1 MKKKNRGSIS
11 VLPKSFK
18 NKMIMILLLVIIIP
32 VCTLGYMSYYKSYD
46 VLDENLISS
55 SQETTAL
62 AEKIIDGYFD
72 TIEIQLDMLTDNTN
86 LRRINELQR
95 EDIDK
100 DVAQQR
106 IDEYLRLN
114 KEKNINIEHSYIVD
128 NSKNLYIYPYVELPD
143 GFDPTTRPWYTKAV
157 ENNGSV
163 AWADPYIDTDTGQI
177 TITASKAVVDNGNIV
192 GIVALDI
199 SLNKLSE
206 EINKIKIGKEGY
218 ISLTT
223 TEGIT
228 IAHRDESQIGKNSV
242 TKLDVWNEIKTK
254 DSGFVEYEYNGQRKF
269 ASFITEDRLNLKI
282 LGAMNESELENDT
295 NVIKHFI
302 LYCIIGSIIIGII
315 VSSLIARSV
324 TKPINSLKEVFLKAS
339 NGDLTVKSNIKTQ
352 DEFED
357 LGDSF
362 NSMIDNIR
370 NLVENVK
377 NSSET
382 ILNSSGSLAETT
394 EQTSVATNE
403 IGQAIE
409 QIAMVSSDQAKDTQD
424 GLNKVEELA
433 ESIAE
438 VVELE
443 TNISE
448 IALKTNEL
456 SSKGEDVVKILDE
469 KSEMTKQS
477 SRVVSEMVFEV
488 DKKSQD
494 IGIITQA
501 ITNISEQTN
510 LLALNAAIE
519 AARAGENG
527 RGFAV
532 VAEEVRKL
540 AEQSNEAS
548 KEIEELIKSIQEK
561 SKQAV
566 ERMEAGNDI
575 IIDQNKAVLDTKN
588 IFSQISNS
596 IELLIKNNEYVVDY
610 TNSMNNKKDDIVG
623 AIQNLA
629 ASSQQTSASTEEVSA
644 STEEQL
650 ASIESVASLT
660 QDLNDLA
667 NNLAT
672 AINNFKID

>member
-1 MKKKNRGSIS
+1 MKNKRRSIS
-11 VLPKSFK
+11 ILPKSFK
-18 NKMIMILLLVIIIP
+18 NKMIMILLLSITIP
-32 VCTLGYMSYYKSYD
+32 LCILGYMSYSKAYD

-55 SQETTAL
+55 SHHTIGL
-62 AEKIIDGYFD
+62 AEKIIDGYFS

-86 LRRINELQR
+86 LKRVNELKK
-95 EDIDK
+95 EGIDK
-100 DVAQQR
+100 EAAQHK

-143 GFDPTTRPWYTKAV
+143 DFDPTTRPWYTGAV
-157 ENNGSV
+157 KNNGSI
-163 AWADPYIDTDTGQI
+163 AWTDPYIDTDTGQI
-177 TITASKAVVDNGNIV
+177 TITASKAIISNNQVI
-192 GIVALDI
+192 GIVALDV
-199 SLNKLSE
+199 SLNKLSD
-206 EINKIKIGKEGY
+206 EISKIKIGKEGY
-218 ISLTT
+218 ISLNTI
-223 TEGIT
+223 EGIT
-228 IAHRDESQIGKNSV
+228 IAHKDKSEIGTNNIS
-242 TKLDVWNEIKTK
+242 KLDVWNDIKSK
-254 DSGFVEYEYNGQRKF
+254 DSGFVEYTYNGVDKF
-269 ASFITEDRLNLKI
+269 ASFSTEHRLNLKI
-282 LGAMNESELENDT
+282 LGAMNESELINDT
-295 NVIKHFI
+295 NAIKHFI
-302 LYCIIGSIIIGII
+302 IYSIIGAVIIGII
-315 VSSLIARSV
+315 VSLLIANSV
-324 TKPINSLKEVFLKAS
+324 TRPINALKEVFLKAS
-339 NGDLTVKSNIKTQ
+339 NGDLTVKSNIKTK

-357 LGDSF
+357 LGESF

-370 NLVENVK
+370 HLVKDVK
-377 NSSET
+377 DSTDT
-382 ILNSSGSLAETT
+382 ILTSSSSLAQTT

-409 QIAMVSSDQAKDTQD
+409 QIAMVSSDQARGTQD

-443 TNISE
+443 SNINE
-448 IALKTNEL
+448 ITLKTNEL
-456 SSKGEDVVKILDE
+456 SSKGINIVNILDE

-477 SRVVSEMVFEV
+477 SKVVSEIVFEV

-494 IGIITQA
+494 IGAITQA

-548 KEIEELIKSIQEK
+548 KEIEELIKGIQEK
-561 SKQAV
+561 SREAV
-566 ERMEAGNDI
+566 NRMEAGNDI

-588 IFSQISNS
+588 IFAQISDS

-610 TNSMNNKKDDIVG
+610 TSSMNNKKEGIVVS
-623 AIQNLA
+623 IQNLA
-629 ASSQQTSASTEEVSA
+629 ASSEETSASTEEVSA

-667 NNLAT
+667 SNLEKSV
-672 AINNFKID
+672 NNFKID

>member
-1 MKKKNRGSIS
+1 MKKNKRQIINI
-11 VLPKSFK
+11 LPNTFK

-32 VCTLGYMSYYKSYD
+32 VCTLGYMSYYKSYNI
-46 VLDENLISS
+46 LDENLMSS

-62 AEKIIDGYFD
+62 AEKIINGYLD
-72 TIEIQLDMLTDNTN
+72 TIEIQLDMISDTSNI
-86 LRRINELQR
+86 RRINELQN
-95 EDIDK
+95 EGVDK
-100 DVAQQR
+100 GAAQQK

-128 NSKNLYIYPYVELPD
+128 NNKNLYIYPYVELPD
-143 GFDPTTRPWYTKAV
+143 GFDPTTRPWYTEAV

-163 AWADPYIDTDTGQI
+163 VWTEPYIDTDTGQI
-177 TITASKAVVDNGNIV
+177 TITASKAITDNGNFV
-192 GIVALDI
+192 GIVALDV

-206 EINKIKIGKEGY
+206 EISKIKIGQEGY
-218 ISLTT
+218 IFVTT
-223 TEGIT
+223 VEGMT
-228 IAHRDESQIGKNSV
+228 ISHKEKSEIGTTHI

-254 DSGFVEYEYNGQRKF
+254 DSGFVEYTYNGEDKCVG
-269 ASFITEDRLNLKI
+269 FITDKRLNVKI

-295 NVIKHFI
+295 NAIKYFI

-339 NGDLTVKSNIKTQ
+339 NGDLTVKSNIKTK
-352 DEFED
+352 DEFGD
-357 LGDSF
+357 LGESF

-370 NLVENVK
+370 DLVKNVK
-377 NSSET
+377 DSSET

-394 EQTSVATNE
+394 EQTSIATNE

-409 QIAMVSSDQAKDTQD
+409 QIAMVSSDQARDTQD

-433 ESIAE
+433 ASIAE
-438 VVELE
+438 VVQLE
-443 TNISE
+443 TNISD
-448 IALKTNEL
+448 ITLKTNEL

-477 SRVVSEMVFEV
+477 SRVVSEIVFEV

-494 IGIITQA
+494 IGTIIQA

-532 VAEEVRKL
+532 VADEVRKL

-548 KEIEELIKSIQEK
+548 KEIEELIKGIQEK

-566 ERMEAGNDI
+566 ERMEAGNNI

-588 IFSQISNS
+588 IFAQISDS
-596 IELLIKNNEYVVDY
+596 IEILIKNNEYVVDH
-610 TNSMNNKKDDIVG
+610 TNSMDNKKNDIVG

-629 ASSQQTSASTEEVSA
+629 ASSEQTSASTEEVSA

-667 NNLAT
+667 NNLST

>member
-1 MKKKNRGSIS
+1 MKKNKRQRINII
-11 VLPKSFK
+11 PKSFK
-18 NKMIMILLLVIIIP
+18 NKMIMILLLVIIVPMCI
-32 VCTLGYMSYYKSYD
+32 LGYMSYYKSYD

-55 SQETTAL
+55 SQETIAL
-62 AEKIIDGYFD
+62 AEKIIDGYFS
-72 TIEIQLDMLTDNTN
+72 TIEIQLDMLTDSTDV
-86 LRRINELQR
+86 RRINELQK
-95 EDIDK
+95 EGIDK
-100 DVAQQR
+100 DLEQKK
-106 IDEYLRLN
+106 IDEYLRVN
-114 KEKNINIEHSYIVD
+114 KEKNINIEHSYIAD
-128 NSKNLYIYPYVELPD
+128 NNKNLYIYPYVELPD

-163 AWADPYIDTDTGQI
+163 AWTDPYIDTDTGQI
-177 TITASKAVVDNGNIV
+177 TITASKAIIDNGQV
-192 GIVALDI
+192 SGIVALDV
-199 SLNKLSE
+199 SLNELSN

-223 TEGIT
+223 IEGMT
-228 IAHRDESQIGKNSV
+228 ISHKDESQVGKNNA
-242 TKLDVWNEIKTK
+242 TKLDVWNEIKSK
-254 DSGFVEYEYNGQRKF
+254 DSGFVEYTYSGVDKF
-269 ASFITEDRLNLKI
+269 ASFVTEERLNVKI
-282 LGAMNESELENDT
+282 IGSMNESELENDT
-295 NVIKHFI
+295 NAIKHFI
-302 LYCIIGSIIIGII
+302 LYCIIGAIIIGII
-315 VSSLIARSV
+315 VSLLIARSV
-324 TKPINSLKEVFLKAS
+324 TRPINSLKEVFLKAS
-339 NGDLTVKSNIKTQ
+339 NGDLTVKSNIKTK

-357 LGDSF
+357 LGESF
-362 NSMIDNIR
+362 NSMIENIR
-370 NLVENVK
+370 DLVKNVK
-377 NSSET
+377 DSSET
-382 ILNSSGSLAETT
+382 ILKSSGSLAETT

-409 QIAMVSSDQAKDTQD
+409 QIAMVSSDQARDTQE

-433 ESIAE
+433 KSIAE

-443 TNISE
+443 TNISD
-448 IALKTNEL
+448 ITLKTNEL
-456 SSKGEDVVKILDE
+456 SSKGTDIVKVLDE

-477 SRVVSEMVFEV
+477 SEIVSEIVFEV

-548 KEIEELIKSIQEK
+548 KEIEELIKGIQEK

-566 ERMEAGNDI
+566 ERMEDGKDI
-575 IIDQNKAVLDTKN
+575 IIDQNNAVLDTKN
-588 IFSQISNS
+588 IFAQISDS
-596 IELLIKNNEYVVDY
+596 IESLIKNNEYVVDH
-610 TNSMNNKKDDIVG
+610 TNSMDNKKNDIVG

-660 QDLNDLA
+660 QGLNDLA
-667 NNLAT
+667 NNLAI

>member
-1 MKKKNRGSIS
+1 MNKKNRGNISI
-11 VLPKSFK
+11 LPKSFK

-32 VCTLGYMSYYKSYD
+32 VCTLGYMSYHKAYNI
-46 VLDENLISS
+46 LDENLISS
-55 SQETTAL
+55 SQETTVL
-62 AEKIIDGYFD
+62 AETIIDGYFD
-72 TIEIQLDMLTDNTN
+72 TIEIQLDMIADTSNI
-86 LRRINELQR
+86 RRINELQN
-95 EDIDK
+95 EGIDK
-100 DVAQQR
+100 NLAQQK

-114 KEKNINIEHSYIVD
+114 KEKNINIEHSYIAD
-128 NSKNLYIYPYVELPD
+128 NNKNIYIYPYVELPD
-143 GFDPTTRPWYTKAV
+143 GFDPSTRPWYTKAV

-163 AWADPYIDTDTGQI
+163 AWTDPYIDTDTGEI
-177 TITASKAVVDNGNIV
+177 TITASKAIIDNGQFT
-192 GIVALDI
+192 GIVALDV
-199 SLNKLSE
+199 SLNKLSD
-206 EINKIKIGKEGY
+206 EISKIKIGKDGY
-218 ISLTT
+218 IVLTT
-223 TEGIT
+223 IDGMT
-228 IAHRDESQIGKNSV
+228 IAHKEKSQVGKNNV
-242 TKLDVWNEIKTK
+242 TKLDAWNEIKSK
-254 DSGFVEYEYNGQRKF
+254 DSGFVEYTYNGENKF
-269 ASFITEDRLNLKI
+269 ASFVTENRLNVKI
-282 LGAMNESELENDT
+282 IGSMNESELQSDT
-295 NVIKHFI
+295 NAIKNFI

-315 VSSLIARSV
+315 VSSLVAKSV

-339 NGDLTVKSNIKTQ
+339 NGDLTVKSNIKTK
-352 DEFED
+352 DEFGD
-357 LGDSF
+357 LGESF
-362 NSMIDNIR
+362 NSMIDNIKH
-370 NLVENVK
+370 LVKDVK
-377 NSSET
+377 DSSET
-382 ILNSSGSLAETT
+382 ILNSSKSLADTT

-433 ESIAE
+433 ESIVE

-443 TNISE
+443 TNISD
-448 IALKTNEL
+448 IAVKTNEL
-456 SSKGEDVVKILDE
+456 SSKGEDVVKVLDE

-477 SRVVSEMVFEV
+477 SRVVSEIVFEV

-494 IGIITQA
+494 IGNITQA

-548 KEIEELIKSIQEK
+548 KEIEELIKGIQEK

-575 IIDQNKAVLDTKN
+575 IMDQNKAVLDTKN
-588 IFSQISNS
+588 IFSQISDS
-596 IELLIKNNEYVVDY
+596 IESLIKNNEYVVDY
-610 TNSMNNKKDDIVG
+610 TNSMNNKKNDIVE
-623 AIQNLA
+623 AIQSLA
-629 ASSQQTSASTEEVSA
+629 ASSEQTSASTEEVSA

-667 NNLAT
+667 NNLST